1 MPLFFHEHQLPLLW
15 NNQWT
20 SGLLV
25 INMAWK
31 NENAWSLYAG
41 KSKQLAMFS
50 DSFLLKLAKA
60 YFCGQ
65 VTSAGFLFQYYL
77 ISHKIEKRKYKLV
90 RILAVNW
97 FCFIQVSQSWGT
109 SNLIFSHLK
118 QTCTPGPVINNS
130 RFWHFLHVICK
141 KFVSCMLSFPKDI
154 HVERA
159 WSQFK

>member
-1 MPLFFHEHQLPLLW
+1 MKMPDLFMLENQNNNSYVQWFFPLKISKSIFLW
-15 NNQWT
+15 
-20 SGLLV
+20 SS
-25 INMAWK
+25 I
-31 NENAWSLYAG
+31 
-41 KSKQLAMFS
+41 
-50 DSFLLKLAKA
+50 
-60 YFCGQ
+60 
-65 VTSAGFLFQYYL
+65 TSAGFLFQCYL
-77 ISHKIEKRKYKLV
+77 ISHKIEKRKHKLV

-118 QTCTPGPVINNS
+118 QNCTPGPVINNS

-141 KFVSCMLSFPKDI
+141 KLICIMLSFPKDI

>member
-1 MPLFFHEHQLPLLW
+1 
-15 NNQWT
+15 
-20 SGLLV
+20 
-25 INMAWK
+25 MAWK
-31 NENAWSLYAG
+31 NENAWSLYTG

-60 YFCGQ
+60 YFCDQ

-77 ISHKIEKRKYKLV
+77 ISHKIEKRKHKLV

-97 FCFIQVSQSWGT
+97 FCFIQVSQSWRT

-118 QTCTPGPVINNS
+118 QNCTPGPVIKLITPDSGTFYMWSVRNLY
-130 RFWHFLHVICK
+130 HAL
-141 KFVSCMLSFPKDI
+141 LPTKDI

-159 WSQFK
+159 WLQFT

>member
-1 MPLFFHEHQLPLLW
+1 MNIWL
-15 NNQWT
+15 T
-20 SGLLV
+20 SHKHG
-25 INMAWK
+25 MKKWK
-31 NENAWSLYAG
+31 CLISLCW
-41 KSKQLAMFS
+41 KIKTIIAMFS

-118 QTCTPGPVINNS
+118 QNCTPGPVINNS

-141 KFVSCMLSFPKDI
+141 KFVSCSP
-154 HVERA
+154 
-159 WSQFK
+159 SQKIYM

>member
-1 MPLFFHEHQLPLLW
+1 
-15 NNQWT
+15 
-20 SGLLV
+20 
-25 INMAWK
+25 MAWK

-65 VTSAGFLFQYYL
+65 VTSPGFLFQCYL
-77 ISHKIEKRKYKLV
+77 ISHKIEKRKHKLV

-118 QTCTPGPVINNS
+118 QNCTPGPVINNS

-141 KFVSCMLSFPKDI
+141 KLICIMLSFPKDI